1 MDEFLGNYELL
12 NTIAKSRESDVFLV
26 RRKGSSQPLLLKSIK
41 QSENGAGRIE
51 LERRFYHEMEIV
63 ASLDHPNIAKP
74 CDTIIEGDAFSIL
87 YPYERGDTLAR
98 LFEIKAA
105 FPEYDALR
113 IVKQLLNALIY
124 VHGRGLIHSDINP
137 HNIFV
142 TEEKGVQLLDFGFSM
157 TEDEARKVP
166 EGVVVGTFPYLS
178 PEQMGFTG
186 FKIDTRTDLF
196 CIAVILYRMIAGKL
210 PFFMKE
216 ESMKELLDATI
227 KREVMAVKH
236 VPKYVNMIL
245 LKGLRPAPSE
255 RYQTAEGFFHDA
267 AYALDKIKSIHDEHF
282 IAGQKDAVAAIN
294 RKRLFIVRENELELL
309 CHGLGQLLAN
319 KGRSLLLYGKSG
331 VGKTEIVREFK
342 AHVNDDKFDFIS
354 AKSNRFTPNQ
364 PYSILRHL
372 VIELL
377 LKIDHL
383 KEPEKGNFR
392 EAINTGLIDYS
403 GVLCRIV
410 PELRD
415 WFKTVGEI
423 DVIEKEKEADRV
435 IHALTVLFSLLCKI
449 RKLVVFIDDFQ
460 WVDKITFTI
469 IKAVLE
475 QNMPCLLICNF
486 RVGDRDDDLFCF
498 SRDLQ
503 SLGFKRIVNVVPFT
517 LEETG
522 ELVTMRF
529 GAIKK
534 AEELIAVLFAKT
546 DGVPFVLTEAIRY
559 LVNTSLL
566 AIDAHGWSFNPEDL
580 SVLPVKFDPVSLIL
594 EKFNDLSEEEKNFL
608 QLASL
613 IEGKFDCD
621 IIEKLGGLPAQSTL
635 ALSARLETMGFIFAQ
650 LKGGFV
656 FVHDKIQESISDKI
670 EKDRKTA
677 LYERLGNLYLD
688 VCAKEKRRIL
698 DAAECFMKSN
708 NLANA
713 MDICFKAATYAS
725 ETIAFDVALR
735 YYKYTLLMIE
745 TGKKAGIQPV
755 VDVIKVNMAVGDV
768 LMLTGA
774 NEQALRVFEKLNENE
789 TLDEL
794 TRLEIKYK
802 IGTVYHNM
810 GEFEKST
817 PCFIE
822 AVREMGIKFAEKRL
836 SIFLSIVVGGIWQC
850 ILTLGIRDILPKK
863 ADAISL
869 LKVRILNKL
878 CYSLYF
884 NDMVKGLFVHFK
896 ALNIADLLIDSFEKS
911 EAYALHQVPIYQIL
925 LKKRSFKYQKKSVKI
940 AEKIHRIDNNAVAQS
955 FGGLTYYYHGEWNN
969 SENILKDSIGN
980 FEKIGDIV
988 GQLPSAEH
996 LWKIYLM
1003 RGLFNETIENI
1014 DKTIDLCRRT
1024 NEKYFIVVSIAALN
1038 FVKLIKTGIH
1048 DNKEYEEVENRLKR
1062 VNSFLFHV
1070 EAGGYL
1076 LQTDIAIG
1084 NFDKAYNRAKKIL
1097 PLIFK
1102 NCVNSEYQVRTHSLL
1117 CDLVNRER
1125 LNRLK
1130 GETKINVSDKQLKK
1144 DFIFNVIVL
1153 WFSCL
1158 SYPAY
1163 WGSFYRNVAWFLAL
1177 HKYKKLAAYFF
1188 KKAIKNHHK
1197 LDMRYEEACSIR
1209 DYAAFLDDFCSRPGE
1224 ARDAF
1229 TKAYELFAWCGS
1241 KFDTDRLEARIRPSA
1256 PPSTEVIK
1264 KETTTIRIK
1273 HDDGSTSSSGG
1284 NQVRID
1290 ALLDI
1295 SASMTEINDMK
1306 TLLKQILSAM
1316 MTVTGAQY
1324 GRLMM
1329 DKNSSM
1335 GSIPLAM
1342 SFEGKEV
1349 AVEQVPVFEEL
1360 IEKVDRTC
1368 TLQYMDDADEQEKAG
1383 EDRGHVRSDLCVPLN
1398 WRDKYLGY
1406 VYLVNDKVGG
1416 LFGEGARNSA
1426 QILAAQAGILLE
1438 NAHLMDRYKK
1448 LNVNLQQQVND
1459 QIVDIMEKNKKLEEY
1474 NLKLLDSERM
1484 KELLSGALVHDM
1496 KNHVAGI
1503 EGNMKLL
1510 EMKCPDQKR
1519 VQRTAAIV
1527 SNACVDIV
1535 NLSSNLLDIAKME
1548 EGKLEVN
1555 KGLLD
1560 MGFLNEMIAKYKNN
1574 PILAE
1579 RGISFEVKPPE
1590 KRFEIMADVYL
1601 LDRVMQNLFSN
1612 AVKYA
1617 PLGGKISIGFIPGTK
1632 ENVISFYS
1640 SGTPI
1645 PDECK
1650 ETVFEKYGR
1659 LDSNSSAYSK
1669 GLGLFFCRLVMSAH
1683 GGGIWV
1689 ETDAAGNY
1697 FKMSFDMPKN
1707 GSMGKDPN
1715 NKDKNGREGKGECS
1729 EVK

>member
-1 MDEFLGNYELL
+1 MMRGKL
-12 NTIAKSRESDVFLV
+12 NDTTKNHIDDTIDISKRTNE
-26 RRKGSSQPLLLKSIK
+26 
-41 QSENGAGRIE
+41 
-51 LERRFYHEMEIV
+51 RFY
-63 ASLDHPNIAKP
+63 
-74 CDTIIEGDAFSIL
+74 
-87 YPYERGDTLAR
+87 
-98 LFEIKAA
+98 
-105 FPEYDALR
+105 
-113 IVKQLLNALIY
+113 
-124 VHGRGLIHSDINP
+124 
-137 HNIFV
+137 
-142 TEEKGVQLLDFGFSM
+142 
-157 TEDEARKVP
+157 
-166 EGVVVGTFPYLS
+166 
-178 PEQMGFTG
+178 
-186 FKIDTRTDLF
+186 
-196 CIAVILYRMIAGKL
+196 
-210 PFFMKE
+210 
-216 ESMKELLDATI
+216 
-227 KREVMAVKH
+227 
-236 VPKYVNMIL
+236 
-245 LKGLRPAPSE
+245 
-255 RYQTAEGFFHDA
+255 
-267 AYALDKIKSIHDEHF
+267 
-282 IAGQKDAVAAIN
+282 
-294 RKRLFIVRENELELL
+294 
-309 CHGLGQLLAN
+309 
-319 KGRSLLLYGKSG
+319 
-331 VGKTEIVREFK
+331 
-342 AHVNDDKFDFIS
+342 
-354 AKSNRFTPNQ
+354 
-364 PYSILRHL
+364 
-372 VIELL
+372 
-377 LKIDHL
+377 
-383 KEPEKGNFR
+383 
-392 EAINTGLIDYS
+392 
-403 GVLCRIV
+403 
-410 PELRD
+410 
-415 WFKTVGEI
+415 
-423 DVIEKEKEADRV
+423 
-435 IHALTVLFSLLCKI
+435 
-449 RKLVVFIDDFQ
+449 
-460 WVDKITFTI
+460 
-469 IKAVLE
+469 
-475 QNMPCLLICNF
+475 
-486 RVGDRDDDLFCF
+486 
-498 SRDLQ
+498 
-503 SLGFKRIVNVVPFT
+503 NVV
-517 LEETG
+517 
-522 ELVTMRF
+522 
-529 GAIKK
+529 
-534 AEELIAVLFAKT
+534 
-546 DGVPFVLTEAIRY
+546 
-559 LVNTSLL
+559 
-566 AIDAHGWSFNPEDL
+566 
-580 SVLPVKFDPVSLIL
+580 
-594 EKFNDLSEEEKNFL
+594 
-608 QLASL
+608 
-613 IEGKFDCD
+613 
-621 IIEKLGGLPAQSTL
+621 
-635 ALSARLETMGFIFAQ
+635 ALSALNYFKLLTTCIHDAQ
-650 LKGGFV
+650 EY
-656 FVHDKIQESISDKI
+656 DEI
-670 EKDRKTA
+670 E
-677 LYERLGNLYLD
+677 
-688 VCAKEKRRIL
+688 
-698 DAAECFMKSN
+698 
-708 NLANA
+708 
-713 MDICFKAATYAS
+713 
-725 ETIAFDVALR
+725 
-735 YYKYTLLMIE
+735 
-745 TGKKAGIQPV
+745 
-755 VDVIKVNMAVGDV
+755 
-768 LMLTGA
+768 
-774 NEQALRVFEKLNENE
+774 EKL
-789 TLDEL
+789 
-794 TRLEIKYK
+794 
-802 IGTVYHNM
+802 
-810 GEFEKST
+810 
-817 PCFIE
+817 
-822 AVREMGIKFAEKRL
+822 
-836 SIFLSIVVGGIWQC
+836 
-850 ILTLGIRDILPKK
+850 
-863 ADAISL
+863 
-869 LKVRILNKL
+869 
-878 CYSLYF
+878 
-884 NDMVKGLFVHFK
+884 
-896 ALNIADLLIDSFEKS
+896 
-911 EAYALHQVPIYQIL
+911 
-925 LKKRSFKYQKKSVKI
+925 QK
-940 AEKIHRIDNNAVAQS
+940 
-955 FGGLTYYYHGEWNN
+955 
-969 SENILKDSIGN
+969 
-980 FEKIGDIV
+980 
-988 GQLPSAEH
+988 
-996 LWKIYLM
+996 
-1003 RGLFNETIENI
+1003 
-1014 DKTIDLCRRT
+1014 
-1024 NEKYFIVVSIAALN
+1024 
-1038 FVKLIKTGIH
+1038 
-1048 DNKEYEEVENRLKR
+1048 
-1062 VNSFLFHV
+1062 VNSFLYEIEVDYYTLTV
-1070 EAGGYL
+1070 EIL
-1076 LQTDIAIG
+1076 LG
-1084 NFDKAYNRAKKIL
+1084 KLEKAYLKAKKLL
-1097 PLIFK
+1097 PLTFK
-1102 NCVNSEYQVRTHSLL
+1102 KSINSEYQVGSYSQFCYLIIQEL
-1117 CDLVNRER
+1117 
-1125 LNRLK
+1125 LNRLEK
-1130 GETKINVSDKQLKK
+1130 RTQINAPAKKLKK
-1144 DFIFNVIVL
+1144 EFLFYISVL

-1158 SYPAY
+1158 SFPAY